1 MDKIN
6 EKNRTMNEK
15 TKINESPLRKL
26 THHDAINVN

>member
-26 THHDAINVN
+26 TRQQQ